1 MPETSAEVAQIWER
15 LGDCLRLAGELD
27 EATRAYG
34 LRAGSG
40 RRSASS
46 RSRSS
51 ARKASFV
58 AMRQL
63 LERDPLVRPWVQG
76 RGSPSRRGGADQ
88 GADRARVVFAG
99 SAFPP
104 GEFRD
109 CIRRCRAIVEE
120 ALPIADMKSLAN
132 AYLYLHVA
140 MLGSSERVQFRG
152 LAPLF
157 EELGD
162 LRGQATALNNL
173 GIEAYYEGD
182 WDKALDVYDRSRAL
196 FERIG
201 DVISVAMANN
211 NIGEIRSDQGA
222 RGSPDAVRGGRARV
236 RRRRPSGALQRRPL
250 EPGRVAARAGRVDE
264 AEALLQ
270 EALAAFR
277 GIHATSFVLETEA
290 RLAEVSALRGDRPQE
305 ALNAESVL
313 EHTEDAA
320 DMPSS
325 MRPHL
330 RLRAA
335 ARLQLGDRAG
345 AEQDLEESLRAA
357 RAGDSLYELA
367 LALDL
372 SAAFLE
378 TTTRRAR
385 ARRCS
390 SSLPSRTWRD
400 RRCLWDEL
408 LRPAVGA
415 GAVTSTQISSARRR
429 TGLRERAG
437 RRLRGDSRNST
448 RRRAPPG
455 WGRRPAGL
463 QT

>member
-1 MPETSAEVAQIWER
+1 MRKRVSAR
-15 LGDCLRLAGELD
+15 G
-27 EATRAYG
+27 
-34 LRAGSG
+34 
-40 RRSASS
+40 
-46 RSRSS
+46 SS
-51 ARKASFV
+51 ATAS
-58 AMRQL
+58 A
-63 LERDPLVRPWVQG
+63 
-76 RGSPSRRGGADQ
+76 A
-88 GADRARVVFAG
+88 A
-99 SAFPP
+99 
-104 GEFRD
+104 
-109 CIRRCRAIVEE
+109 AIVEE
-120 ALPIADMKSLAN
+120 ALPIADLKSLAN
-132 AYLYLHVA
+132 AYLYLHVVHA
-140 MLGSSERVQFRG
+140 LLGSPERLAFRG
-152 LAPLF
+152 LALPLF

-222 RGSPDAVRGGRARV
+222 LEEAQTLFEEVERACDAAGHRALSSVAHRTWGG
-236 RRRRPSGALQRRPL
+236 
-250 EPGRVAARAGRVDE
+250 VAARAGRVDE
-264 AEALLQ
+264 AEALLH

-305 ALNAESVL
+305 ALNRAESVL

-320 DMPSS
+320 DMPSL
-325 MRPHL
+325 HATAL

-372 SAAFLE
+372 SAAASE

-385 ARRCS
+385 ARRYS

-400 RRCLWDEL
+400 RRCLCPDEL

-437 RRLRGDSRNST
+437 RRLRGGIPGIRLDAGRPLAGAAGRQDFKRDTVVALADVDVPSHAHVRQRDRVVRGGRWRVDEQDRPGGNRSSRCS
-448 RRRAPPG
+448 
-455 WGRRPAGL
+455 
-463 QT
+463 